1 MSKRIDTIKKI
12 YKESVE
18 EIYKETQEQEE
29 IEKQLQNLDRILF
42 RNIRGGLEILEDS
55 EKIELIKLMKNEDVI
70 IKIIET
76 LKDDEE
82 KIKYI
87 PQITEKFDKERI
99 IRTLKDENK
108 IKWLEECENKY
119 DVLVTVK
126 DKEIVSQFLQN
137 NEGIKQKLVKFLYSK
152 MSYRVSENL
161 WEFMKNAEL
170 QNEVIPHILADSKYE
185 ILDKM
190 TDEMKYDIEQYLG
203 KPIPQNIEEMSEYE
217 KVGIDLDAI
226 QEEVIVNEKQL
237 NIDEMQRKFLSECKP
252 DDNNKKRI
260 FLKDFV
266 GTISPT
272 LKHGIEEKNIKTW
285 ENLLKSL
292 KRMDY
297 NIQGHSEKGLF
308 SGNDGKIE
316 PVRLQGIHGKYFV
329 AFNGNHRMTLLKTRY
344 LTEIKR
350 ANGDKKRIEEIDKE
364 YAIEVSEA
372 VDVPIDKEEMIG
384 INMLADINEI
394 QQNQNRISEFI
405 ENGEKT
411 GYRIQNPDKEEI
423 ILKTKEELKQY
434 LAEKIQQIQEDE
446 VTKEE
451 WEKISNIYKEN
462 AEYVEAFEIMSGY
475 VKQEKEEN
483 EVIEEQIRSQEETIR
498 DDIENYTSE
507 EKQETTDKSPNMW
520 ISRFKQWDAITR
532 NVPQQLKNKYT
543 KMKLE
548 IIQGIKEARKT
559 VEQDKNNEGKNE
571 EYLGK

>member
-18 EIYKETQEQEE
+18 EIYKEIQEQEE

-462 AEYVEAFEIMSGY
+462 AEYVEAFEVMSGY

-483 EVIEEQIRSQEETIR
+483 EVIEEQIRPQEETIR